1 MEEAQSKLSRR
12 NVLLGLTGGAVAT
25 AVLAPTLSPGVGR
38 KARELAVRSGVGR
51 RLLSLDY
58 ASLSEWSEMVGSTFQ
73 VTGGYALKLVGV
85 RPLASS
91 GARPWNLGRDRAHL
105 AVFEVLGGMTMAGDL
120 IYSARHPQYGEIP
133 IFLSAAD
140 PATPGRM
147 HAVFN

>member
-1 MEEAQSKLSRR
+1 MENAQPRLSRR
-12 NVLLGLTGGAVAT
+12 HLLLGLTGGAAAT
-25 AVLAPTLSPGVGR
+25 ALLAPALSPGVGR

-51 RLLSLDY
+51 RFFSLDY
-58 ASLSEWSEMVGSTFQ
+58 ASLREWGEMVGSTFR

-85 RPLASS
+85 RPLIST
-91 GARPWNLGRDRAHL
+91 GARPWNLGRDRAFL
-105 AVFEVLGGMTMAGDL
+105 AVFDVMGGMSMAGDL
-120 IYSARHPQYGEIP
+120 LYSARHPQYGEIP